1 MGGGNSKEEMLKK
14 KVLEKMKKVIDNVN
28 EIKFEIYFNI
38 RDVNVPSEV
47 GDEIIYE
54 AVSDL
59 IKRQEF
65 KEFLEK
71 LREEIETEKFWY
83 KSYELDYVFEGI
95 LEFSIDYY
103 LGDFYI
109 KVEAYDLILKA
120 GKMPMKSKKH
130 IAGVS
135 EILPISDMF
144 LLDENVKKK
153 LAVYSV

>member
-1 MGGGNSKEEMLKK
+1 MAGVNSKEEMLKK
-14 KVLEKMKKVIDNVN
+14 KILEKMKKVIDNVN

-47 GDEIIYE
+47 RDEIIYE

-65 KEFLEK
+65 KEFLEE
-71 LREEIETEKFWY
+71 LREDIETEKFWY
-83 KSYELDYVFEGI
+83 KGYELDYVFEGI

-109 KVEAYDLILKA
+109 EVEAYDLILRA
-120 GKMPMKSKKH
+120 GKMPMKSKKD

-135 EILPISDMF
+135 EILPLSDMF